1 MKLLILP
8 DDKFMLQSG
17 TAPTI
22 GREYILE
29 DALEGTGA
37 QNRTGHGMHWRK
49 STGHRGCTHTTPKP
63 LRNLEIY

>member
-37 QNRTGHGMHWRK
+37 RVLGIGDALIQRQN
-49 STGHRGCTHTTPKP
+49 
-63 LRNLEIY
+63 L